1 MKILVTGGCGF
12 VGSNI
17 SIYLKKNLKNSSIY
31 TLDNFSRNG
40 SRVNYARLK
49 KNNIRNYKLD
59 IVNYKKLQNLPKF
72 DLIIDCCAEAAV
84 GDSIKK
90 PQKVFQTNLVGTFN
104 TLSKCIKDGGKIIFL
119 SSSRVYSI
127 KSLKRNVDIN
137 KITKKNLY
145 KNKINEKFDTSSPKS
160 LYGFT
165 KLSSEDLIKEM
176 NYSHGI
182 KYIINR
188 FGVIAGPWQFGYED
202 QGFVS
207 LWVLSHI
214 MKKNLKYI
222 GYNGSGNQC
231 RDVIHIDD
239 VCEIILLQIKKINN
253 INGETFNIGGGIK
266 SFTSLKELTKM
277 CEIVTG
283 NKIKFSMVKNTSLFD
298 IPSFLTNNTKVNKF
312 YKWKPSNSIFNIV
325 KDTYNWAIKNKKD
338 IMKVCK

>member
-17 SIYLKKNLKNSSIY
+17 SIYLKNKIKGSIIC
-31 TLDNFSRNG
+31 TLDNFSRKG
-40 SRVNYARLK
+40 SRVNYVRLK
-49 KNNIRNYKLD
+49 KNNIKNYKLD
-59 IVNYKKLQNLPKF
+59 IIDYKKLQNLPKF

-84 GDSIKK
+84 GDSVKK
-90 PQKVFQTNLVGTFN
+90 PEKVFQTNLVGTFN

-127 KSLKRNVDIN
+127 KSLKKNIHIN
-137 KITKKNLY
+137 KIKRRNLLE
-145 KNKINEKFDTSSPKS
+145 NKINEKFDTSSPKS

-188 FGVIAGPWQFGYED
+188 FGVISGPWQFGYED

-207 LWVLSHI
+207 LWIISHI

-222 GYNGSGNQC
+222 GFNGLGNQH

-239 VCEIILLQIKKINN
+239 VCKIILIQIKKFNIINN
-253 INGETFNIGGGIK
+253 QIFNIGGGIK
-266 SFTSLKELTKM
+266 SFISLKDLTKM

-283 NKIKFSMVKNTSLFD
+283 NIIKFSKVKKTSLFD
-298 IPSFLTNNTKVNKF
+298 IPTFLTNNEKINKM
-312 YKWKPSNSIFNIV
+312 YKWKPSKSINNIV
-325 KDTYNWAIKNKKD
+325 SDIYTWAIKNKKD
-338 IMKVCK
+338 IMKFYK